1 MTKQGTSG
9 MPYSV
14 SFTKQ
19 IVSGGS
25 EPYIND
31 CCTGGDLV
39 LEQLLPSLRER
50 YGADLAPVQEDW
62 GWFVWF
68 DRDGLQLAVDVFTH
82 DHVSGDFEIHLTS
95 RRPRWLRSAQVADTP
110 ELDLLR
116 DRVVAALRQWPVE
129 TLTVERLDSL

>member
-1 MTKQGTSG
+1 

-14 SFTKQ
+14 SFTKR
-19 IVSGGS
+19 IGPGGS

-31 CCTGGDLV
+31 CCIAGDVV

-62 GWFVWF
+62 GWFIWF
-68 DRDGLQLAVDVFTH
+68 DHDGLQLAVDVFTH
-82 DHVSGDFEIHLTS
+82 DHVNGEFEIHLTS

-110 ELDLLR
+110 ELELLR
-116 DRVVAALRQWPVE
+116 DRVVAELRAWPVE
-129 TLTVERLDSL
+129 ALATERIDPL